1 MTNFTGI
8 SPPTSHL
15 PPPKRVGLLF
25 DPNPSANF
33 VSVEREEYR
42 YMIA

>member
-1 MTNFTGI
+1 VNLSQTESCEG
-8 SPPTSHL
+8 
-15 PPPKRVGLLF
+15 RVTF

-42 YMIA
+42 LCSFA